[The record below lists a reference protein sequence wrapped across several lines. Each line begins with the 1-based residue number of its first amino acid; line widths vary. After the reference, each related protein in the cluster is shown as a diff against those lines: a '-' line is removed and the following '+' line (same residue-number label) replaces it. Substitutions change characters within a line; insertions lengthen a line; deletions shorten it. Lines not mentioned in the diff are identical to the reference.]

1 MGVLRAKKNL
11 KSGAGA
17 GSTLQEVSEVSIDL
31 LQIILGQETVKLQYL
46 T

>member
-1 MGVLRAKKNL
+1 MGVLRAKKAYL

-31 LQIILGQETVKLQYL
+31 LQIIPAQEPVKLP
-46 T
+46 